1 MIEVD
6 AEAALIEL
14 GAIVARAAMPTPV
27 FEIIGQSEVENAR
40 ARITESKLNPW
51 GGAWE
56 SWSDSTRK
64 YRERKG
70 NAGLGLLFDEGDLLA
85 SIHFAVEGPSV
96 AIGSDLDYA
105 RYIQEGTEDM
115 PAREFLGWSP
125 DMLPFYE
132 QLFATYIQTGVA

>member
-1 MIEVD
+1 MIEID
-6 AEAALIEL
+6 AEAALLEL

-27 FEIIGQSEVENAR
+27 FEIIGQSEVDDAR
-40 ARITESKLNPW
+40 ARITATKMNPW
-51 GGAWE
+51 GGDWE
-56 SWSDSTRK
+56 SWADSTRK

-70 NAGLGLLFDEGDLLA
+70 NAGLGLLWDEGSLLD

-105 RYIQEGTEDM
+105 RYLQEGTENM

-132 QLFATYIQTGVA
+132 QLFATYIKTGVA

>member
-6 AEAALIEL
+6 AQLVMDEL
-14 GAIVARAAMPTPV
+14 GAIMARAAAPGPV
-27 FEIIGQSEVENAR
+27 LEIIGQSEVDNAK
-40 ARITESKLNPW
+40 ARITATKLNPW
-51 GGAWE
+51 GGDWEAWAT
-56 SWSDSTRK
+56 STRK
-64 YRERKG
+64 HRERKG
-70 NAGLGLLFDEGDLLA
+70 NTGLGLLWDEGDLLD
-85 SIHFAVEGPSV
+85 SIHFLVEGPSV

-105 RYIQEGTEDM
+105 RYLQEGTEAM

>member
-6 AEAALIEL
+6 AEAALLEI
-14 GAIVARAAMPTPV
+14 GQIIARAAMPTPV
-27 FEIIGQSEVENAR
+27 FELIGQSEVDNAR
-40 ARITESKLNPW
+40 ARITESKAGPL
-51 GGAWE
+51 GADWDA
-56 SWSDSTRK
+56 WADSTRK

-70 NAGLGLLFDEGDLLA
+70 NAGLGLLWDEGDLLD

-105 RYIQEGTEDM
+105 RYLQEGTEAM